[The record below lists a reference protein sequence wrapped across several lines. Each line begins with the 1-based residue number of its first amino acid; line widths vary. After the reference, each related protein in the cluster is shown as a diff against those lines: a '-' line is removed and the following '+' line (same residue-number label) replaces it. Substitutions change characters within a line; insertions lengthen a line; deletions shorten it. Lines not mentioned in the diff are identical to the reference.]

1 MCFYNSMRV
10 KPQKLAARYGRNLS
24 VIEMAEQILTEQ
36 YRVTAFTCPDYP
48 IITSDPAIQHFKWGL
63 IPSWVKDED
72 QADEIRRMTLNARAD
87 TIFKKPSFR
96 EPILKK
102 RCLIPSTGYFEW
114 RHEEGKKVP
123 YYIYV
128 KDEPIFSIAG
138 IYDSWLDKSTGE
150 VLNTFS
156 LITTD
161 TNPLTDFIHNTKH
174 RMPAILSKEDEEKW
188 LDPKLDKKNIGKLL
202 LPFPA
207 DRMDA
212 YIIDN
217 DFLKK
222 NAGDPTILE
231 KAS

>member
-1 MCFYNSMRV
+1 MCFYNSMSA
-10 KPQKLAARYGRNLS
+10 KAQKLAARYGRNLS
-24 VIEMAEQILTEQ
+24 VIEMAGQILDEQ
-36 YRVTAFTCPDYP
+36 YRVTAFTYPDYP
-48 IITSDPAIQHFKWGL
+48 VITSDPAIQDFKWGL
-63 IPSWVKDED
+63 IPFWVKDED

-102 RCLIPSTGYFEW
+102 RCLVPSTGYFEW
-114 RHEEGKKVP
+114 RHAEGKKIP

-128 KDEPIFSIAG
+128 KDEPVFSMAG

-150 VLNTFS
+150 VIHTFS
-156 LITTD
+156 IITTD

-174 RMPAILSKEDEEKW
+174 RMPAILSREDEQRW
-188 LDPKLDKKNIGKLL
+188 LDPTLDKKSIGKLL

-212 YIIDN
+212 YAIDN

-222 NAGDPTILE
+222 RGDDPAILE
-231 KAS
+231 RAS